1 MFLDMAPTK
10 KCLHI
15 QTGYFIPRQKI
26 KLNEEQTEDGWP
38 NSFFFD
44 SRYNFVCLVQAVQE
58 ETVAGAGA
66 GGERGAQAQGDDDND
81 HFGDDD
87 DDDN

>member
-1 MFLDMAPTK
+1 M
-10 KCLHI
+10 
-15 QTGYFIPRQKI
+15 
-26 KLNEEQTEDGWP
+26 EDGWP

-66 GGERGAQAQGDDDND
+66 GGERGA
-81 HFGDDD
+81 
-87 DDDN
+87 